1 MKDFLETIVKSI
13 LGSDEYTIEEEDKK
27 FEVKYTVTAKG
38 NDLGKLIGRGGNT
51 AKAIRTVV
59 RALNESDKKI
69 YIEFVEDK

>member
-13 LGSDEYTIEEEDKK
+13 LGSDEYKIEEEDRK
-27 FEVKYTVTAKG
+27 FEVKYTVKAKG
-38 NDLGKLIGRGGNT
+38 EDLGKLIGRGGNT

-59 RALNESDKKI
+59 RALNDSDKKI

>member
-13 LGSDEYTIEEEDKK
+13 LGSDEYKIEEEDRK
-27 FEVKYTVTAKG
+27 FEIKYTVKAKEE
-38 NDLGKLIGRGGNT
+38 DLGKLIGRGGNT

-59 RALNESDKKI
+59 RALNDSNKKI